1 MQTLTIE
8 QIKAFYPNMWV
19 LIANPVMD
27 SQNMEV
33 KQGIPLF
40 FSKDK
45 KEVCYLG
52 REKTENYAEI
62 TLIFT
67 GQIQT
72 VRRLTGLFNR
82 L

>member
-1 MQTLTIE
+1 MEILTIE
-8 QIKAFYPNMWV
+8 QIKSAYPDMWV

-40 FSKDK
+40 SSKDK

-52 REKTENYAEI
+52 REKTKNYPEI